1 MPSAK
6 ITRNTFYR
14 WLGPPLYLYSENVG
28 YDTIDYCQIQTHE
41 VFLALGNQEVFRS
54 NLQTFDWRSNRDLE
68 GELYNIRVLWKNKIG
83 VMCLTPRE
91 LQLVTELEKE

>member
-54 NLQTFDWRSNRDLE
+54 NLQTLE